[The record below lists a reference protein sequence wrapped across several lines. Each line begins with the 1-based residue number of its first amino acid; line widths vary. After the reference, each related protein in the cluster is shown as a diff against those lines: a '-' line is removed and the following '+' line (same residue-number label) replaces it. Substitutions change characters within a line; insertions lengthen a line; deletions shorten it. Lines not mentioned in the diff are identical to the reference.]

1 MWNFKNIKFAFLVL
15 GILATISIVQTE
27 TNFFS
32 RSFTLLTFGGK
43 DYFYFNIH
51 GNLQIIIIWF
61 MPYIF
66 LRIWEAYYR

>member
-15 GILATISIVQTE
+15 GIFITIMIVADE
-27 TNFFS
+27 TNFFDGTF
-32 RSFTLLTFGGK
+32 RLFTFGGE

-51 GNLQIIIIWF
+51 GNLQIIIMWF

-66 LRIWEAYYR
+66 MRIWEAYYR